1 MKRLGWLIFGA
12 LALWGCK
19 RADPKETQMS
29 GEPSRAAAAPS
40 EPPIAAPSEPPI
52 AAPETIPSPGAAP
65 AAAAAAGE
73 PRAKDTSYDLALVQ
87 PAEGAAGAA
96 MVASV
101 KVTPGKGYKVN
112 EDYPTKLTLEA
123 TDGVASTKQ
132 TLGKSDAAAFDKH
145 QLVFDVKLTPA
156 RAGEFTVRGK
166 LSFAV
171 CTDATCDP
179 KTETIA
185 INLRAK

>member
-29 GEPSRAAAAPS
+29 GEPSRTA
-40 EPPIAAPSEPPI
+40 AAPSEPPI

-65 AAAAAAGE
+65 AAAAGE

>member
-1 MKRLGWLIFGA
+1 
-12 LALWGCK
+12 
-19 RADPKETQMS
+19 MS
-29 GEPSRAAAAPS
+29 GEPSRPAAAPS

-52 AAPETIPSPGAAP
+52 AALETVPQPGAAAP
-65 AAAAAAGE
+65 AVASE
-73 PRAKDTSYDLALVQ
+73 PRAKDTSYDLALAQ
-87 PAEGAAGAA
+87 PAEGSAGAV

-123 TDGVASTKQ
+123 TDGVSALKQ

-156 RAGEFTVRGK
+156 RAGDFTVRGK

-179 KTETIA
+179 KSETIA

>member
-1 MKRLGWLIFGA
+1 
-12 LALWGCK
+12 
-19 RADPKETQMS
+19 MS
-29 GEPSRAAAAPS
+29 GEPSRTA
-40 EPPIAAPSEPPI
+40 AAPSEPPI
-52 AAPETIPSPGAAP
+52 AAPETIPPPGTDAP
-65 AAAAAAGE
+65 AGAGE
-73 PRAKDTSYDLALVQ
+73 PRAKDTTYDVALVQ
-87 PAEGAAGAA
+87 PAEGAAGSV
-96 MVASV
+96 MVANV

-123 TDGVASTKQ
+123 TDGVTAAKQ
-132 TLGKSDAAAFDKH
+132 SLGKADAAAFDKH
-145 QLVFDVKLTPA
+145 QLVFAVKLTPA

-179 KTETIA
+179 KSETIA

>member
-1 MKRLGWLIFGA
+1 
-12 LALWGCK
+12 
-19 RADPKETQMS
+19 MS
-29 GEPSRAAAAPS
+29 GEPSRVAAPS

-52 AAPETIPSPGAAP
+52 AAPETVPASGTEAP
-65 AAAAAAGE
+65 ATAE
-73 PRAKDTSYDLALVQ
+73 PRVKDTSYDLALAQ
-87 PAEGAAGAA
+87 PAEGAAGAV

-101 KVTPGKGYKVN
+101 KITPGKGYKVN

-123 TDGVASTKQ
+123 TDGVAAAKQ
-132 TLGKSDAAAFDKH
+132 ALGKSDAAAFDKH

-156 RAGEFTVRGK
+156 RAGDFTVRGK

-179 KTETIA
+179 KSETIA